1 MCHNTRHMKTIHWL
15 FVVSVLLFIT
25 GIGFV
30 IAGAREARSAAPARE
45 ETPQAAPVASVK
57 QIMSAITEPAA
68 RGVYNSVS
76 TIVSASGIKETAPQT
91 DEEWAALASTAAAL
105 AESGNLLLTPGRA
118 VDNGEWVKMTRAFVD
133 ASIEAVKAAE
143 AKSTDGILSAGSN
156 INETCDTCHE
166 RYQQ

>member
-1 MCHNTRHMKTIHWL
+1 MRTIQWL

-30 IAGAREARSAAPARE
+30 IAGAREARSAGPAAEAAPAA
-45 ETPQAAPVASVK
+45 PPVASIK
-57 QIMSAITEPAA
+57 QIMTAITDPTA
-68 RGVYNSVS
+68 RTIYNSVS
-76 TIVSASGIKETAPQT
+76 TVVSASGITETAPQT
-91 DEEWAALASTAAAL
+91 DAEWAALASAAAAL

-118 VDNGEWVKMTRAFVD
+118 VDSGEWVKMTRALID

-143 AKSTDGILSAGSN
+143 AKSSDGILSTGSD
-156 INETCDTCHE
+156 INATCDTCHE